1 MELCMLIPVYF
12 IFKKIIWDNF
22 SVDIYQALCPSH
34 DFTEVETPVSEQSR
48 AVGPACFIYVNGPN
62 LTLQNRLYSRFDWF
76 LFFAPVRH
84 LLLFLLVGPLFL
96 STDQTVPIFLRFYLW
111 PTFQ

>member
-1 MELCMLIPVYF
+1 M
-12 IFKKIIWDNF
+12 
-22 SVDIYQALCPSH
+22 DIYQALCPSL
-34 DFTEVETPVSEQSR
+34 DFTEVETPVSEQSH
-48 AVGPACFIYVNGPN
+48 ALGPACFIYVNGPN
-62 LTLQNRLYSRFDWF
+62 LTLRNKIYSRLDWF

-84 LLLFLLVGPLFL
+84 LLLFLLMGPLFL